1 MFSLRFLSKSI
12 LKRQIQGGNHSS
24 VEDAIATMQLFQ
36 LVQSD
41 YENRHDRILVP
52 TRWQNTNYQ
61 NLVIRYANSLDG
73 L

>member
-41 YENRHDRILVP
+41 YENRRDRILVP
-52 TRWQNTNYQ
+52 TRCNMNY
-61 NLVIRYANSLDG
+61 
-73 L
+73 

>member
-41 YENRHDRILVP
+41 YENRRDRILVP

>member
-41 YENRHDRILVP
+41 YENRRDRILVP
-52 TRWQNTNYQ
+52 TRWQN
-61 NLVIRYANSLDG
+61 ADSLDG
-73 L
+73 LELLWF